1 MEDVE
6 RRVRRYEDSLWEAYR
21 VYEAKLSQMA
31 ENYRRSIPKAVATYQ
46 QYLIGEYERSR
57 SAVTTGGR
65 YLPQSRHHGK
75 LTKPTRYDVTVE
87 SWQER
92 DRLGIW
98 ITDNRA
104 GHVVNEW
111 WDDEAREMFEQGFFK
126 PGVPQYSWET
136 PSQQFVDSVIDYAE
150 SVGLLAKASSPGTTP
165 YMPQTSTATKL
176 NGLQIVRAFK
186 QISRQDEDKICVEL
200 EAWALFPKGKKPHLI
215 SMYRSGD
222 EYVIQPL
229 YGHVKHWVHVPVDK
243 VKAWIKSLPVRHFEP
258 MAVAPQYREKAE
270 RLAQEV
276 DEPIAILPMFSQL
289 QPWQMTFTELQ
300 DWRRSL
306 DTQTKIKAN
315 VQAISSLYPEVVTPE
330 EAWRLWT
337 SHRLET
343 VIIPSTRHKAAIR
356 KALAEGK
363 PVPDKVLKDYPDLIP
378 SSQAKLVPI
387 EPRHRGESE
396 LEYFADSPEFLA
408 QTIDAIGYRGK
419 IDKTFQEAIDRAK
432 QLRKRGYVP

>member
-1 MEDVE
+1 V
-6 RRVRRYEDSLWEAYR
+6 
-21 VYEAKLSQMA
+21 K
-31 ENYRRSIPKAVATYQ
+31 
-46 QYLIGEYERSR
+46 
-57 SAVTTGGR
+57 
-65 YLPQSRHHGK
+65 YLPQGEHKLREKWYQKGIEAGK
-75 LTKPTRYDVTVE
+75 TDGWMNVEDTLPETLRDHRDVIKSSEDLVWTDIDLWEQTDHFNTLYGSKMWRDAGGDIDVYYDLKSEFWEGYLTGRKQIGIDIYEKAKELFKSPATIYKKRTKPTRYDVTVE

-98 ITDNRA
+98 ITDNRT

-126 PGVPQYSWET
+126 PGVPQYSWEK
-136 PSQQFVDSVIDYAE
+136 PSQQFVDSVLDYAE
-150 SVGLLAKASSPGTTP
+150 SVGLLAKASSPGTTS

-186 QISRQDEDKICVEL
+186 QISRQDEDKICVKL
-200 EAWALFPKGKKPHLI
+200 EAWALFPRGKKPHLI

-229 YGHVKHWVHVPVDK
+229 YGHVEHWVHVPVDK

-276 DEPIAILPMFSQL
+276 DEQIAILPL
-289 QPWQMTFTELQ
+289 
-300 DWRRSL
+300 
-306 DTQTKIKAN
+306 
-315 VQAISSLYPEVVTPE
+315 
-330 EAWRLWT
+330 
-337 SHRLET
+337 
-343 VIIPSTRHKAAIR
+343 
-356 KALAEGK
+356 
-363 PVPDKVLKDYPDLIP
+363 
-378 SSQAKLVPI
+378 SSQVTQRGASTSQEVSSAVIPI
-387 EPRHRGESE
+387 KREEKGPPSE